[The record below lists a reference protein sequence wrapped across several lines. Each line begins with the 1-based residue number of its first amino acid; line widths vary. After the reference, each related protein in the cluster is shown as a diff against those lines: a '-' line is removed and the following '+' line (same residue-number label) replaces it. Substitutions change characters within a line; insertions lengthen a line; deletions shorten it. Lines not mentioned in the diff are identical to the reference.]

1 MKLIHAADIHLGS
14 RMDSAYPREIST
26 MRKAEVRNTFSRMA
40 DYAVQNGVS
49 AILLAGDVFDS
60 DTPFKRDRDF
70 FYSVV
75 KNHPSVD
82 FLYLK
87 GNHDKG
93 SGYEEEP
100 PANLKTFGGSWTA
113 YPYGDVT
120 VSGIELSGENAT
132 SLYSTLS
139 LAPDHLNIVML
150 HGQIADTAGRDK
162 ICLKRLRGK
171 GIDYL
176 ALGHVH
182 KPKAGQL
189 DERGEYAYCG
199 CLEGRGFDEP
209 GEHGFLLLDAGEKLT
224 SRFVPFAEREITQL
238 EADISGITNAY
249 DAAMAVKRAVV
260 FEKKNIYRIDLVGE
274 VELDTE
280 RLDADV
286 EKYLSGECL
295 FVSVKDRTA
304 KKLDVTA
311 FADDASLKGEFVR
324 TVAAEPTYSE
334 EEKQAVVRCGL
345 RALRGEELD
354 L

>member
-1 MKLIHAADIHLGS
+1 MKLIHTADIHLGS
-14 RMDSAYPREIST
+14 KMDSAYPREIAAT
-26 MRKAEVRNTFSRMA
+26 RKAEVRNTFSRMA
-40 DYAVQNGVS
+40 DYAAQHGVA

-60 DTPFKRDRDF
+60 DVPFKKDKDF

-93 SGYEEEP
+93 SGYEGEAL
-100 PANLKTFGGSWTA
+100 ANLKTFGESWAA
-113 YPYGDVT
+113 YTYGNVV
-120 VSGIELSGENAT
+120 VSGIELSGENAS

-139 LAPDHLNIVML
+139 LAPDCINIVML
-150 HGQIADTAGRDK
+150 HGQIADMAGRDR

-171 GIDYL
+171 NIDYL

-182 KPKAGQL
+182 KPKKGQL

-199 CLEGRGFDEP
+199 CPEGRGFDEP
-209 GEHGFLLLDAGEKLT
+209 GEHGFVLLDVGEKVT
-224 SRFVPFAEREITQL
+224 SRFVPFAEREIV
-238 EADISGITNAY
+238 EADADISGITNAY
-249 DAAMAVKRAVV
+249 DAGMAVKRAVL
-260 FEKKNIYRIDLVGE
+260 FEKKNIYRIHLVGE

-280 RLDADV
+280 RMDADV
-286 EKYLSGECL
+286 QKYLSGECL
-295 FVSVKDRTA
+295 FISVKDRTT
-304 KKLDVTA
+304 KKLDVGA
-311 FADDASLKGEFVR
+311 FAADVSLKGEFVR

-334 EEKQAVVRCGL
+334 EEKQLIMRCGL
-345 RALRGEELD
+345 RALRGEEID